1 MEKHLRKS
9 LVAYFITFF
18 FILAS
23 DLVTKKLAEHYLYN
37 REVSLLPFLHLVLVY
52 NKGVAFG
59 ILSNAPDIIRLPL
72 VLLSPL
78 VALVL
83 TFLYAI
89 KRKDTTTA
97 LLMGMVAGGAI
108 GNFHDRLFL
117 GYVRDF
123 IYISYGKFS
132 WPAFNLA
139 DMGISVAIL
148 LLLTLSFSPSNSHC
162 KN

>member
-1 MEKHLRKS
+1 MEKHLRES
-9 LVAYFITFF
+9 LVAYLITFF
-18 FILAS
+18 LILSS
-23 DLVTKKLAEHYLYN
+23 DLITKQLAEHYLHN
-37 REVSLLPFLHLVLVY
+37 REVSLLPFLRLVLVY

-59 ILSNAPDIIRLPL
+59 IFSNAPDIIRLPL

-83 TFLYAI
+83 TFLYAV
-89 KRKDTTTA
+89 KRKDITNS

-108 GNFHDRLFL
+108 GNFYDRFFL

-123 IYISYGKFS
+123 IYLSYGKFS

-148 LLLTLSFSPSNSHC
+148 LLLTFSFGHSGSHR

>member
-1 MEKHLRKS
+1 MEKHLRES
-9 LVAYFITFF
+9 LVAYLITFF
-18 FILAS
+18 LILSS
-23 DLVTKKLAEHYLYN
+23 DLITKQLAEHYLHN

-59 ILSNAPDIIRLPL
+59 IFSNAPDIIRLPL

-83 TFLYAI
+83 TFLYAV
-89 KRKDTTTA
+89 KRKDITNA

-108 GNFHDRLFL
+108 GNFYDRFFL

-123 IYISYGKFS
+123 IYLSYGKFS

-139 DMGISVAIL
+139 DMSISVAIL
-148 LLLTLSFSPSNSHC
+148 LLLTFSLSHSDIHC